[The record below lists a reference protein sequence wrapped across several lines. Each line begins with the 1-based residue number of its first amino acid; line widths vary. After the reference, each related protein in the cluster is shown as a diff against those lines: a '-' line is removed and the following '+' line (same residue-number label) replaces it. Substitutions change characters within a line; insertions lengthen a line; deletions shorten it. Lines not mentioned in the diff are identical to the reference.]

1 MNNLST
7 FLPCGKAGYFPTPA
21 TYEWSVSSV
30 RGETAKRTEINTGG
44 KTLMGHFNPLTG
56 NNKQA
61 RCEDLWTGPPNLPA
75 SNFHIA
81 AVNSE
86 CLQHLLN
93 GTPFCAATA
102 AAAAVVVVSAQAH

>member
-30 RGETAKRTEINTGG
+30 EDETAKRTEINAGG
-44 KTLMGHFNPLTG
+44 KTLHLKPLTG
-56 NNKQA
+56 NNKQPW
-61 RCEDLWTGPPNLPA
+61 CDDLWTGLPNLPA

-81 AVNSE
+81 AINSE
-86 CLQHLLN
+86 YLQY
-93 GTPFCAATA
+93 F
-102 AAAAVVVVSAQAH
+102 